1 MIREDKEGMAG
12 LGEATG
18 QSDKPPA
25 EKIGQK
31 LPREEI
37 FEKIGDMPPMEEISD
52 KMPRKHSAGEE
63 MSLRI

>member
-1 MIREDKEGMAG
+1 MIREDEEGMAG

-25 EKIGQK
+25 EKIGEK

-37 FEKIGDMPPMEEISD
+37 FEKIVDMPPMEEISD
-52 KMPRKHSAGEE
+52 KMPSKHSAGEE
-63 MSLRI
+63 MCLRI